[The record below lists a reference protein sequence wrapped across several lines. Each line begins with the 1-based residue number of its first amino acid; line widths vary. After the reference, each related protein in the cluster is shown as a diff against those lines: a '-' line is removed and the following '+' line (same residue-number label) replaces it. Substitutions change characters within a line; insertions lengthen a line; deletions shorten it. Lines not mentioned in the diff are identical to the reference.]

1 MILALDQ
8 STSATKAVLFDDA
21 GQVLDR
27 ASRDHRQIYP
37 QPGWVEHDAE
47 EIWQNVLAVVR
58 EVAER
63 NREKLA
69 QLAGLSITNQRE
81 TILVFDRATGQPLHN
96 AIVWQCRRG
105 DPICQQ
111 LREQVMGIAPASGA
125 ANDALV
131 VGSAAGMG
139 ESLCSS
145 TAQNVRRGGAPNS
158 SRGGCAPP
166 ITVEEFVRN
175 KTGLKIDTYF
185 SASKLKWLIA
195 EKPDLAARLKSG
207 NAVIGTIDAY
217 LVHRLTGGKVFAT
230 DHTNASRTLLFD
242 IGKLRWDEELC
253 ALFDVPPRALPEVR
267 ESAAQF
273 GDTDAAG
280 ALPKRVPIVGVMG
293 DSQASLF
300 AQRCYQPGMA
310 KATFGTGTSVLLNIG
325 NQFRLSEKGAVVALA
340 WVWQG
345 KPTYACEGI
354 INFSAATIEWL
365 KNQLGLIQNVS
376 EVEAL
381 ATSVADNGGVYLVP
395 AFAGLSAPYWS
406 PDARAAI
413 TGMTAHT
420 RKEHV
425 VRAALESIAYQIR
438 DVLDMMRADAKL
450 ELQALHADGGPT
462 RNKFLMQFTAD
473 MTGAELKVSEV
484 AESSAWGAAMSGLLG
499 LGVCKSLDD
508 LAALPRETKVFR
520 PQMDAAKAKQLHA
533 GWLTAV
539 KRVL

>member
-1 MILALDQ
+1 MPLILALDQ
-8 STSATKAVLFDDA
+8 STSATKAVLFDA
-21 GQVLDR
+21 QGKVLGR
-27 ASRDHRQIYP
+27 ASRDHKQIYP

-47 EIWQNVLAVVR
+47 EIWQNVLAVIR
-58 EVAER
+58 EVAGR
-63 NREKLA
+63 NPDKIN
-69 QLAGLSITNQRE
+69 QLACLSITNQRE
-81 TILVFDRATGQPLHN
+81 TVLVFDRATGKPLHN

-105 DPICQQ
+105 DPLCQK
-111 LREQVMGIAPASGA
+111 LREQGHE
-125 ANDALV
+125 DLV
-131 VGSAAGMG
+131 RS
-139 ESLCSS
+139 
-145 TAQNVRRGGAPNS
+145 
-158 SRGGCAPP
+158 
-166 ITVEEFVRN
+166 

-185 SASKLKWLIA
+185 SASKLKWLIN
-195 EKPDLAARLKSG
+195 EKPAIAARLKSG
-207 NAVIGTIDAY
+207 DAVIGTIDAY

-253 ALFDVPPRALPEVR
+253 RLFDVPLRALPEVR

-273 GDTDAAG
+273 GDTDAG
-280 ALPKRVPIVGVMG
+280 GILPKRVPICGVMG

-325 NQFRLSEKGAVVALA
+325 NQFRSSEKGAVTALA
-340 WVWQG
+340 WVWRGQ
-345 KPTYACEGI
+345 PIYAFEGI

-365 KNQLGLIQNVS
+365 KNQLGLIQS
-376 EVEAL
+376 AAETETLARAVE
-381 ATSVADNGGVYLVP
+381 DNGGVYLVP

-420 RKEHV
+420 RKEHI

-450 ELQALHADGGPT
+450 ELQNLHADGGPT

-473 MTGAELKVSEV
+473 LTGAELKVSEV
-484 AESSAWGAAMSGLLG
+484 AESSAWGAAMNGLLG
-499 LGVCKSLDD
+499 LGQCKSLDD
-508 LAALPRETKVFR
+508 LAALPREVKSFR
-520 PQMDAAKAKQLHA
+520 PQMDAAKATQLHR
-533 GWLTAV
+533 GWLAAV